1 MAATSVLASIT
12 TRSMKKFCY
21 RFQKSIL
28 FFMMMLL
35 YIGNYVV
42 FFALLGIKNRQL
54 LVLSRTSVVITFSWI
69 IVTCLLTSIYGSY
82 DVGVRKSRPIIIS
95 VTLTTLINDVIAY
108 LLLNIMNRNDDN
120 NKTFKI
126 EFVGIFVCIIIIHM
140 IWIVFLTRL
149 GNGFYFMVNE
159 PEDTLVVLED
169 MSQEAFMRRIVG
181 VFHKRY
187 RITRVIESSCEDMEK
202 EISGS
207 ATVFLYNLPMVRRM
221 ELIDLCFR
229 KKKNVYFN
237 PQIYDILIQTSRQSL
252 FDDVTFLE
260 SRQGTMTFEQRIVK
274 RLMDIGVSLLA
285 LIITS
290 PVFLVAGIMI
300 KAYDGGPVFF
310 RQKRA
315 TINGCTFTIYKFRTM
330 KTNSGNRSVTK
341 DDDRITPVGKVLRKY
356 RLDELPQFI
365 NILKGE
371 MSLVG
376 PRPEMLENVE
386 KYTSEMPEFSYRL
399 RMKAGLTG
407 YAQIVGK
414 YNTTPADKLVLD
426 LYYIENFGILKDIS
440 LLFQT
445 VLVLLKAEDSTE
457 GFKK

>member
-1 MAATSVLASIT
+1 
-12 TRSMKKFCY
+12 
-21 RFQKSIL
+21 
-28 FFMMMLL
+28 
-35 YIGNYVV
+35 
-42 FFALLGIKNRQL
+42 
-54 LVLSRTSVVITFSWI
+54 
-69 IVTCLLTSIYGSY
+69 
-82 DVGVRKSRPIIIS
+82 
-95 VTLTTLINDVIAY
+95 
-108 LLLNIMNRNDDN
+108 
-120 NKTFKI
+120 
-126 EFVGIFVCIIIIHM
+126 
-140 IWIVFLTRL
+140 
-149 GNGFYFMVNE
+149 
-159 PEDTLVVLED
+159 
-169 MSQEAFMRRIVG
+169 MRRIVG

-187 RITRVIESSCEDMEK
+187 KITQVIEDTSPLVEE
-202 EISGS
+202 EISKS
-207 ATVFLYNLPMVRRM
+207 KTVFLYNLSMVRRM

-237 PQIYDILIQTSRQSL
+237 PQIYDILIQTSMQSL
-252 FDDVTFLE
+252 FDDVTFLA
-260 SRQGTMTFEQRIVK
+260 SRQNTMTFEQRIIN
-274 RLMDIGVSLLA
+274 RLMDIGVSLFA

-290 PVFLVAGIMI
+290 PIFVIAGIMI
-300 KAYDGGPVFF
+300 KANDGGPVFF

-315 TINGCTFTIYKFRTM
+315 TINGNTFTIYKFRTM
-330 KTNSGNRSVTK
+330 KTDSGNRSVTQ
-341 DDDRITPVGKVLRKY
+341 DDDRITSVGKVLRKY

-386 KYTSEMPEFSYRL
+386 KYTSQMPEFRYRL

-426 LYYIENFGILKDIS
+426 LYYIETFSILRDIS

-445 VLVLLKAEDSTE
+445 VLVLLKADDSTE

>member
-1 MAATSVLASIT
+1 
-12 TRSMKKFCY
+12 
-21 RFQKSIL
+21 
-28 FFMMMLL
+28 MMMLL

-42 FFALLGIKNRQL
+42 FFALLGLKNKQL
-54 LVLSRTSVVITFSWI
+54 LNLSRTSVVITFSWI

-82 DVGVRKSRPIIIS
+82 DVGIRKSRPIITS
-95 VTLTTLINDVIAY
+95 VTLTTLINDVSSY

-126 EFVGIFVCIIIIHM
+126 EFIGIFMCIVIIHI
-140 IWIVFLTRL
+140 IWITLLTRA
-149 GNGFYFMVNE
+149 GNGFYFLVNE
-159 PEDTLVVLED
+159 PEDTLVVLND
-169 MSQEAFMRRIVG
+169 MSQEEFMRRIVG

-187 RITRVIESSCEDMEK
+187 KITQVIEDTSPLVEE
-202 EISGS
+202 EISKS
-207 ATVFLYNLPMVRRM
+207 KTVFLYNLPMVRRM

-237 PQIYDILIQTSRQSL
+237 PQIYDILIQTSMQSL
-252 FDDVTFLE
+252 FDDVTFLA
-260 SRQGTMTFEQRIVK
+260 SRQNTMTFEQRIIK
-274 RLMDIGVSLLA
+274 RLMDIGVSLFA

-290 PVFLVAGIMI
+290 PIFVIAGIMI
-300 KAYDGGPVFF
+300 KANDGGPVFF

-315 TINGCTFTIYKFRTM
+315 TINGNTFTIYKFRTM
-330 KTNSGNRSVTK
+330 KTDSGNRSVTQ
-341 DDDRITPVGKVLRKY
+341 DDDRITSVGKVLRKY

-386 KYTSEMPEFSYRL
+386 KYTSQMPEFRYRL

-426 LYYIENFGILKDIS
+426 LYYIETFSILRDIS

-445 VLVLLKAEDSTE
+445 VLVLLKADDSTE

>member
-1 MAATSVLASIT
+1 
-12 TRSMKKFCY
+12 MKRFCY

-42 FFALLGIKNRQL
+42 FFALLGLKNKQL
-54 LVLSRTSVVITFSWI
+54 LNLSRTSVVITFSWI

-82 DVGVRKSRPIIIS
+82 DVGIRKSRPIITS
-95 VTLTTLINDVIAY
+95 VTLTTLINDVSSY

-126 EFVGIFVCIIIIHM
+126 EFIGIFMCIVIIHI
-140 IWIVFLTRL
+140 IWITLLTRA
-149 GNGFYFMVNE
+149 GNGFYFLVNE
-159 PEDTLVVLED
+159 PEDTLVVLND
-169 MSQEAFMRRIVG
+169 MSQEEFMRRIVG

-187 RITRVIESSCEDMEK
+187 KITQVIEDTSPLVEE
-202 EISGS
+202 EISKS
-207 ATVFLYNLPMVRRM
+207 KTVFLYNLSMVRRM

-237 PQIYDILIQTSRQSL
+237 PQIYDILIQTSMQSL
-252 FDDVTFLE
+252 FDDVTFLA
-260 SRQGTMTFEQRIVK
+260 SRQNTMTFEQRIIK
-274 RLMDIGVSLLA
+274 RLMDIGVSLFA

-290 PVFLVAGIMI
+290 PIFVIAGIMI
-300 KAYDGGPVFF
+300 KANDGGPVFF

-315 TINGCTFTIYKFRTM
+315 TINGNTFTIYKFRTM
-330 KTNSGNRSVTK
+330 KTDSGNRSVTQ
-341 DDDRITPVGKVLRKY
+341 DDDRITSVGKVLRKY

-386 KYTSEMPEFSYRL
+386 KYTSQMPEFRYRL

-426 LYYIENFGILKDIS
+426 LYYIETFSILRDIS

-445 VLVLLKAEDSTE
+445 VLVLLKADDSTE

>member
-1 MAATSVLASIT
+1 
-12 TRSMKKFCY
+12 MKRFCY

-42 FFALLGIKNRQL
+42 FFALLGLKNKQL
-54 LVLSRTSVVITFSWI
+54 LNLSRTSVVITFSWI

-82 DVGVRKSRPIIIS
+82 DVGIRKSRPIITS
-95 VTLTTLINDVIAY
+95 VTLTTLINDVSSY

-126 EFVGIFVCIIIIHM
+126 EFIGIFMCIVIIHI
-140 IWIVFLTRL
+140 IWITLLTRA
-149 GNGFYFMVNE
+149 GNGFYFLVNE
-159 PEDTLVVLED
+159 PEDTLVVLND
-169 MSQEAFMRRIVG
+169 MSQEEFMRRIVG

-187 RITRVIESSCEDMEK
+187 KITQVIEDTSPLVEE
-202 EISGS
+202 EISKS
-207 ATVFLYNLPMVRRM
+207 KTVFLYNLPMVRRM

-237 PQIYDILIQTSRQSL
+237 PQIYDILIQTSMQSL
-252 FDDVTFLE
+252 FDDVTFLA
-260 SRQGTMTFEQRIVK
+260 SRQNTMTFEQRIIK
-274 RLMDIGVSLLA
+274 RLMDIGVSLFA

-290 PVFLVAGIMI
+290 PIFVIAGIMI
-300 KAYDGGPVFF
+300 KANDGGPVFF

-315 TINGCTFTIYKFRTM
+315 TINGNTFTIYKFRTM
-330 KTNSGNRSVTK
+330 KTDSGNRSVTQ
-341 DDDRITPVGKVLRKY
+341 DDDRITSVGKVLRKY

-376 PRPEMLENVE
+376 PRPEMLENVK
-386 KYTSEMPEFSYRL
+386 KYTSQMPEFRYRL

-426 LYYIENFGILKDIS
+426 LYYIETFSILRDIS

-445 VLVLLKAEDSTE
+445 VLVLLKADDSTE

>member
-1 MAATSVLASIT
+1 
-12 TRSMKKFCY
+12 
-21 RFQKSIL
+21 
-28 FFMMMLL
+28 MMMLL

-42 FFALLGIKNRQL
+42 FFALLGLKNKQL
-54 LVLSRTSVVITFSWI
+54 LNLSRTSVVITFSWI

-82 DVGVRKSRPIIIS
+82 DVGIRKSRPIITS
-95 VTLTTLINDVIAY
+95 VTLTTLINDVSSY

-126 EFVGIFVCIIIIHM
+126 EFIGIFMCIVIIHI
-140 IWIVFLTRL
+140 IWITLLTRA
-149 GNGFYFMVNE
+149 GNGFYFLVNE
-159 PEDTLVVLED
+159 PEDTLVVLND
-169 MSQEAFMRRIVG
+169 MSQEEFMRRIVG

-187 RITRVIESSCEDMEK
+187 KITQVIEDTSPLVEE
-202 EISGS
+202 EISKS
-207 ATVFLYNLPMVRRM
+207 KTVFLYNLPMVRRM

-237 PQIYDILIQTSRQSL
+237 PQIYDILIQTSMQSL
-252 FDDVTFLE
+252 FDDVTFLA
-260 SRQGTMTFEQRIVK
+260 SRQNTMTFEQRIIK
-274 RLMDIGVSLLA
+274 RLMDIGVSLFA

-290 PVFLVAGIMI
+290 PIFVIAGIMI
-300 KAYDGGPVFF
+300 KLNDGGPVFF

-315 TINGCTFTIYKFRTM
+315 TINGNTFTIYKFRTM
-330 KTNSGNRSVTK
+330 KTDSGNRSVTQ
-341 DDDRITPVGKVLRKY
+341 DDDRITSVGKVLRKY

-386 KYTSEMPEFSYRL
+386 KYTSQMPEFRYRL

-426 LYYIENFGILKDIS
+426 LYYIETFSILRDIS

-445 VLVLLKAEDSTE
+445 VLVLLKADDSTE

>member
-1 MAATSVLASIT
+1 
-12 TRSMKKFCY
+12 MKRFCY

-42 FFALLGIKNRQL
+42 FFALLGLKNKQL
-54 LVLSRTSVVITFSWI
+54 LNLSRTSVVITFSWI

-82 DVGVRKSRPIIIS
+82 DVGIRKSRPIITS
-95 VTLTTLINDVIAY
+95 VTLTTLINDVSSY

-126 EFVGIFVCIIIIHM
+126 EFIGIFMCIVIIHI
-140 IWIVFLTRL
+140 IWITLLTRA
-149 GNGFYFMVNE
+149 GNGFYFLVNE
-159 PEDTLVVLED
+159 PEDTLVVLND
-169 MSQEAFMRRIVG
+169 MSQEEFMRRIVG

-187 RITRVIESSCEDMEK
+187 KITQVIEDTSPLVEE
-202 EISGS
+202 EISKS
-207 ATVFLYNLPMVRRM
+207 KTVFLYNLPMVRRM

-237 PQIYDILIQTSRQSL
+237 PQIYDILIQTSMQSL
-252 FDDVTFLE
+252 FDDVTFLA
-260 SRQGTMTFEQRIVK
+260 SRQNTMTFEQRIIK
-274 RLMDIGVSLLA
+274 RLMDIGVSLFA

-290 PVFLVAGIMI
+290 PIFVIAGIMI
-300 KAYDGGPVFF
+300 KANDGGPVFF

-315 TINGCTFTIYKFRTM
+315 TINGNTFTIYKFRTM
-330 KTNSGNRSVTK
+330 KPDSANRSVTQ
-341 DDDRITPVGKVLRKY
+341 DDDRITSVGKVLRKY

-386 KYTSEMPEFSYRL
+386 KYTSQMPEFRYRL

-426 LYYIENFGILKDIS
+426 LYYIETFSILRDIS

-445 VLVLLKAEDSTE
+445 VLVLLKADDSTE

>member
-1 MAATSVLASIT
+1 
-12 TRSMKKFCY
+12 
-21 RFQKSIL
+21 
-28 FFMMMLL
+28 MMMLL

-42 FFALLGIKNRQL
+42 FFALLGLKNKQL
-54 LVLSRTSVVITFSWI
+54 LNLSRTSVVITFSWI

-82 DVGVRKSRPIIIS
+82 DVGIRKSRPIITS
-95 VTLTTLINDVIAY
+95 VTLTTLINDVSSY

-126 EFVGIFVCIIIIHM
+126 EFIGIFMCIVIIHI
-140 IWIVFLTRL
+140 IWITLLTRA
-149 GNGFYFMVNE
+149 GNGFYFLVNE
-159 PEDTLVVLED
+159 PEDTLVVLND
-169 MSQEAFMRRIVG
+169 MSQEEFMRRIVG

-187 RITRVIESSCEDMEK
+187 RITQVIEDTSPLVEE
-202 EISGS
+202 EISKS
-207 ATVFLYNLPMVRRM
+207 KTVFLYNLPMVRRM

-237 PQIYDILIQTSRQSL
+237 PQIYDILIQTSMQSL
-252 FDDVTFLE
+252 FDDVTFLA
-260 SRQGTMTFEQRIVK
+260 SRQNTMTFEQRIIK
-274 RLMDIGVSLLA
+274 RLMDIGVSLFA

-290 PVFLVAGIMI
+290 PIFVIAGIMI
-300 KAYDGGPVFF
+300 KLNDGGPVFF

-315 TINGCTFTIYKFRTM
+315 TINGNTFTIYKFRTM
-330 KTNSGNRSVTK
+330 KTDSGNRSVTQ

-386 KYTSEMPEFSYRL
+386 KYTSQMPEFRYRL

-426 LYYIENFGILKDIS
+426 LYYIETFSILRDIS

-445 VLVLLKAEDSTE
+445 VLVLLKADDSTE

>member
-1 MAATSVLASIT
+1 
-12 TRSMKKFCY
+12 
-21 RFQKSIL
+21 
-28 FFMMMLL
+28 MMMLL

-42 FFALLGIKNRQL
+42 FFALLGLKNKQL
-54 LVLSRTSVVITFSWI
+54 LNLSRTSVVITFSWI

-82 DVGVRKSRPIIIS
+82 DVGIRKSRPIITS
-95 VTLTTLINDVIAY
+95 VTLTTLINDVSSY

-126 EFVGIFVCIIIIHM
+126 EFIGIFMCIVIIHI
-140 IWIVFLTRL
+140 IWITLLTRA
-149 GNGFYFMVNE
+149 GNGFYFLVNE
-159 PEDTLVVLED
+159 PEDTLVVLND
-169 MSQEAFMRRIVG
+169 MSQEEFMRRIVG

-187 RITRVIESSCEDMEK
+187 RITQVIEDTSPLVEE
-202 EISGS
+202 EISKS
-207 ATVFLYNLPMVRRM
+207 KTVFLYNLPMVRRM

-237 PQIYDILIQTSRQSL
+237 PQIYDILIQTSMQSL
-252 FDDVTFLE
+252 FDDVTFLA
-260 SRQGTMTFEQRIVK
+260 SRQNTMTFEQRIIK
-274 RLMDIGVSLLA
+274 RLMDIGVSLFA

-290 PVFLVAGIMI
+290 PIFVIAGIMI
-300 KAYDGGPVFF
+300 KLNDGGPVFF

-315 TINGCTFTIYKFRTM
+315 TINGNTFTIYKFRTM
-330 KTNSGNRSVTK
+330 KTDSGNRSVTQ
-341 DDDRITPVGKVLRKY
+341 DDDRITSVGKVLRKY

-386 KYTSEMPEFSYRL
+386 KYTSQMPEFRYRL

-426 LYYIENFGILKDIS
+426 LYYIETFSILRDIS

-445 VLVLLKAEDSTE
+445 VLVLLKADDSTE

>member
-1 MAATSVLASIT
+1 
-12 TRSMKKFCY
+12 
-21 RFQKSIL
+21 
-28 FFMMMLL
+28 MMMLL

-42 FFALLGIKNRQL
+42 FFALLGLKNKQL
-54 LVLSRTSVVITFSWI
+54 LNLSRTSVVITFSWI

-82 DVGVRKSRPIIIS
+82 DVGIRKSRPIITS
-95 VTLTTLINDVIAY
+95 VTLTTLINDVSSY

-126 EFVGIFVCIIIIHM
+126 EFIGIFMCIVIIHI
-140 IWIVFLTRL
+140 IWITLLTRA
-149 GNGFYFMVNE
+149 GNGFYFLVNE
-159 PEDTLVVLED
+159 PEDTLVVLND
-169 MSQEAFMRRIVG
+169 MSQEEFMRRIVG

-187 RITRVIESSCEDMEK
+187 KITQVIEDTSPLVEE
-202 EISGS
+202 EISKS
-207 ATVFLYNLPMVRRM
+207 KTVFLYNLSMVRRM

-237 PQIYDILIQTSRQSL
+237 PQIYDILIQTSMQSL
-252 FDDVTFLE
+252 FDDVTFLA
-260 SRQGTMTFEQRIVK
+260 SRQNTMTFEQRIIK
-274 RLMDIGVSLLA
+274 RLMDIGVSLFA

-290 PVFLVAGIMI
+290 PIFVIAGIMI
-300 KAYDGGPVFF
+300 KANDGGPVFF

-315 TINGCTFTIYKFRTM
+315 TINGNTFTIYKFRTM
-330 KTNSGNRSVTK
+330 KTDSGNRSVTQ
-341 DDDRITPVGKVLRKY
+341 DDDRITSVGKVLRKY

-386 KYTSEMPEFSYRL
+386 KYTSQMPEFRYRL

-426 LYYIENFGILKDIS
+426 LYYIETFSILRDIS

-445 VLVLLKAEDSTE
+445 VLVLLKADDSTE